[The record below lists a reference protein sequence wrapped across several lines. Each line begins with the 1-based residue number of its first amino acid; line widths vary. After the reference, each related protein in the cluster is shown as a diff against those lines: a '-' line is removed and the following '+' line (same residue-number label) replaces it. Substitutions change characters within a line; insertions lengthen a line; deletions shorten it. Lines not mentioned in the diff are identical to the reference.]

1 MNQVPNPN
9 RLAATFN
16 AAMRNYAAQRF
27 FAGMPRVAMIDASQ
41 IDQGYQSHA
50 IGLFSAA
57 IMSRWMTIP
66 GSYIGPGDQS
76 NAQGA
81 AMQEYLMGILSQK
94 AAKK

>member
-16 AAMRNYAAQRF
+16 AALRNYAAERF
-27 FAGMPRVAMIDASQ
+27 FAGMPRQAMIDASQ

-50 IGLFSAA
+50 IGLFSAT

-66 GSYIGPGDQS
+66 GSYIGPYDQTS
-76 NAQGA
+76 AQAA
-81 AMQEYLMGILSQK
+81 AMQEFLFSTLNK
-94 AAKK
+94 AGKK